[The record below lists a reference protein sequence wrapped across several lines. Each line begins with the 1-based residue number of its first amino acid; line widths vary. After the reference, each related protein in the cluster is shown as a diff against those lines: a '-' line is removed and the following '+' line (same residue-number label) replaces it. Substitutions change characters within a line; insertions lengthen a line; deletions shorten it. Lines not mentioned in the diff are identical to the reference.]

1 MQINKIMT
9 RNPVWATVDT
19 KLNEVARLME
29 ENNCSCIP
37 ILKNE
42 KNRKPVGIITD
53 RDIAIRGVAKNVNS
67 ADLTA
72 GEIMTK
78 ELIKVSVDADIE
90 SCYRKLRVNKIQHL
104 PVVDREGNLQGIL
117 TKSDLDHRNV
127 ALETARLLRVSEGY
141 YVSSNRRR
149 EGVNILL

>member
-1 MQINKIMT
+1 MRIDKIMT

-19 KLNEVARLME
+19 KISEVARLME
-29 ENNCSCIP
+29 DNNCSCIP
-37 ILKNE
+37 ILENE

-53 RDIAIRGVAKNVNS
+53 RDIAIRGVARNSNS

-72 GEIMTK
+72 GEIMTS
-78 ELIKVSVDADIE
+78 ELIKVFIDADIE

-104 PVVDREGNLQGIL
+104 PVIDTKGNLQGIL

-141 YVSSNRRR
+141 VRSSRRS
-149 EGVNILL
+149 EGANILL